1 MSWCEKMEN
10 RIELQ
15 GKKIKAIKAR
25 NLKNQEKIK
34 AIKERLMALIN
45 DK

>member
-1 MSWCEKMEN
+1 MSYCKRLEE

-15 GKKIKAIKAR
+15 GKKIQAIKAR

-34 AIKERLMALIN
+34 DIRKRLMALIN

>member
-1 MSWCEKMEN
+1 MSWCKRLEE

-15 GKKIKAIKAR
+15 GKKIKAIKER

-34 AIKERLMALIN
+34 DIKKRLMDLIN

>member
-1 MSWCEKMEN
+1 MSWCKKLED

-15 GKKIKAIKAR
+15 GKKIQAIKAR

-34 AIKERLMALIN
+34 DIRKRLMALIN

>member
-1 MSWCEKMEN
+1 MSWCKRLEE

-15 GKKIKAIKAR
+15 DKKIKAIKER

-34 AIKERLMALIN
+34 DIKKRLMALIN

>member
-1 MSWCEKMEN
+1 MSWCKRLEE

-15 GKKIKAIKAR
+15 GKKIKAIKER

-34 AIKERLMALIN
+34 AIRKRLMALIN

>member
-1 MSWCEKMEN
+1 MSWCKRLEE

-15 GKKIKAIKAR
+15 GKKIKAIKER

-34 AIKERLMALIN
+34 DIKKRLMALIN

>member
-1 MSWCEKMEN
+1 MSWCKKLEE

-15 GKKIKAIKAR
+15 GKRIQAIKAR

>member
-1 MSWCEKMEN
+1 MSWCKRLEE
-10 RIELQ
+10 RIEIQ
-15 GKKIKAIKAR
+15 GKRIQAIKAR

-34 AIKERLMALIN
+34 AIRKRLMALIN